1 MKRAYR
7 IMAATLTLAIAL
19 GNIDLSVLATEATYS
34 VNETEEVSTEQVES
48 DNPIMEVIE
57 EQADES
63 GLEQVSETEEIET
76 ENTETV
82 EENNEDLSET
92 TETSPTVGEQ
102 DEEAETQEEVVVES
116 TESEESVEN
125 DEIMEEKTETVLTV
139 GEQVTEAETLE
150 DEVIEETEE
159 TVSGNSIEIEEETE
173 TSPTVG
179 EQDEEAETLE
189 KDIIKFMV
197 TFVDSEGNEV
207 YSVEVSEVDEIEL
220 PEAPELDGY
229 EFIKWDIDLS
239 TLELTEDLVIE
250 PIYEEIQEE
259 VEEEKEP
266 ELAYCELSK
275 TVDNK
280 VVSIKGI
287 MPENAEIVVEK
298 VKYTANIKKDIE
310 ESLNDKATVVVYEAF
325 DIKIKVDGTEY
336 QPNEFDESVVVSIK
350 NINVKNKENEELKVF
365 HIDNSNNIEEVES
378 TVDTSSKVAEFVAE
392 SFSVY
397 VIGGVT
403 YNTDDATLLENNY
416 GTAYLY
422 ADGTLLVT
430 EFKSDSS
437 DVANYPWYNYK
448 DSITSLKFIDTITVI
463 SGNAFRDYTNITGEL
478 VLPSSLT
485 SIKMAAFNG
494 CTGFTGDLVIPNNVT
509 SIGDGAFTQCT
520 GFTGKLILGN
530 SLKTIAGGAF
540 YGCSGFT
547 GDLVIPDSV
556 TGIYERV
563 DLSDPMGAF
572 QGCSGFNGTLTLG
585 SNLQVLQGLAFAGC
599 SGFTGDLVIPDSLTE
614 IGYYYTSYLSY
625 GEVFRD
631 CSGFTSL
638 TIGNNVETIHA
649 SSFAGCTGMRGNLV
663 IPNSTITIMNDA
675 FNNCGFDG
683 NLILSNSLQSIKVAA
698 FKDCSNLV
706 GNLTLPNTLVE
717 MENYAFAN
725 CTSLNGT
732 LTLSEG
738 LTSIAGGAFYNCYN
752 LKGNL
757 VIPDSVTTIAS
768 VSSWGTKE
776 GAFENCYGF
785 DGTLD
790 LGDGVEW
797 IQNKA
802 FKNCYGFTGTLN
814 IPANCKTVGNSN
826 NYDSGSADTG
836 AFSGCSGFTA
846 LKLNEG
852 TVTLHKNSFLNC
864 SGFSNQLVLPSTLT
878 SIKVSAFSGC
888 SSLTG
893 DLKIPESITVIEDAV
908 FYNCS
913 GLDGELVF
921 PTTLTSI
928 GANAFYNCSGL
939 TGDLVL
945 QDTIRFVGANAFYNC
960 HSLGPN
966 LIIGAGFN
974 NSSNFID
981 SKAFYDCYGI
991 DNVDISDNCTAIY
1004 KRSNGSQFKISSV
1017 ANGVDT
1023 TVSERAAALNVD
1035 FLTLNDLYSGYR
1047 KAVTV
1052 QFNTDGGNPI
1062 ADIKI
1067 FNTQSITLPTA
1078 EKVDH
1083 RFNNWKVPTSY
1094 GYDVDFNTNR
1104 TYTADNLRQY
1114 STDMVTVLNAD
1125 YTEIIKYTVT
1135 FNSNG
1140 GSGVADQIVIENEKV
1155 TKPADPTKE
1164 GYNFISWCT
1173 AAGLRQTYNFNN
1185 PVTSDMT
1192 LYAKWEIKKYN
1203 VYFKNN
1209 EGETI
1214 RTKVVN
1220 HNDLA
1225 TSIGNLD
1232 VTGYNFTGWC
1242 TDVDGTNFYNFDT
1255 PVTGD
1260 ITLYPGLEIKKYT
1273 VKFDTKGGNSISD
1286 KVVEHFETF
1295 TVSDPTKEGHIF
1307 QGWYT
1312 DEEYMNERFLPTSVI
1327 SDITLY
1333 AKWEKEVYEIRLD
1346 SNGGTSLPVQE
1357 VEYNDKLNRPINI
1370 TKRGYEFK
1378 GWFTDQALTSEYDF
1392 NTLITSPFTLYAKW
1406 ERITY
1411 SVQFNSNG
1419 GSAVVNQVIGE
1430 GDKVVK
1436 PTDPTLTHYEFKGW
1450 FKDQDL
1456 TDEWDFNTDT
1466 VTAATT
1472 LYAKWEE
1479 LPFVYVTYILDN
1491 GEPDVTSKYYAGE
1504 TTVPPATPLKEKA
1517 VFEGWQ
1523 YGTYVDVNYDTF
1535 VGWQEYIA
1543 NYMTLHSGEL
1553 LINDGHVN
1561 RGTHLAFKARY
1572 TNEVIEDVNDGVT
1585 PEKVTQQSNT
1595 VQYTLNTPY
1604 RDGYKFRWWNVYKN
1618 NAEQTYMESQGF
1630 TRDVM
1635 YPIIYQPVIFRA
1647 EWIKIHTINFDSDGG
1662 TAVSSQNVEDGSVIL
1677 KPADPTKE
1685 KHMFDG
1691 WYNGT
1696 EKWDFAIDVPNS
1708 DIELKAKWIY
1718 TPDKYQFTFNSNGGN
1733 SIPSQEITEGGTAT
1747 RPTDPTRK
1755 GYTFKGWYTDTTFT
1769 TEYDFSEVVAVA
1781 TTIVAKWE
1789 INEYTISFD
1798 TQGGNVVPSQTLEFN
1813 SLVNKPSN
1821 PTKEGYTFRGWYKDP
1836 VGLVA
1841 WDFTSDVVEEDRIII
1856 AVWDANKFTVSF
1868 DSDGGSAVAAQVV
1881 EYNKQVTKP
1890 SNPTKSGYKFIGWFN
1905 GTDEFDFSTPVKE
1918 EITLKAKWEEV
1929 KVTPQP
1935 EQPEDTEPTPDTD
1948 PDETPETEPEVEP
1961 TEEPEVEPEVIE
1973 IIPEIVP
1980 EDIEPEIEIPVIEI
1994 EEDEIPEIEIPE
2006 IEDETPA
2013 EEIIADEEEAITVD
2027 NPLYSVK
2034 VEDNN
2039 MKNAM
2044 AKFVEAMKYMTIV
2057 LSISILAV
2065 LGILGLLL
2073 LLVAWMKKVK
2083 VHNDHNLD
2091 DYADED
2097 FVVVYKTSVKSEGNR
2112 LAELFKK
2119 EDRVWTLSIPEEVVA
2134 DRVTNSFKIELN
2146 KSFCKRYNGEQLIVV
2161 MENSNEE
2168 LVKNLGFVID
2178 EKENE
2183 IKFILA

>member
-34 VNETEEVSTEQVES
+34 VNETEEVSTEQVEN

-150 DEVIEETEE
+150 DEVIEKTEE

-250 PIYEEIQEE
+250 PIYEE

-325 DIKIKVDGTEY
+325 DIKIKVDNTEY

-397 VIGGVT
+397 VISGIT

-430 EFKSDSS
+430 EFKQNAT
-437 DVANYPWYNYK
+437 VLEIYPWCTYK
-448 DSITSLKFIDTITVI
+448 EEVKTVNFSDDITYIGYGAFHRFAIEEVNLPAECLRVEDKAFANINDLRTINFNSKLEIIGASAFECTGNSLYTREDDGSLTGLMAGDYYTFTSDLRRVNFPDSLKVI
-463 SGNAFRDYTNITGEL
+463 GDNAFDNVHLVQVSFGSNLESIGVKAFYNNHLSEINIPGG
-478 VLPSSLT
+478 
-485 SIKMAAFNG
+485 N
-494 CTGFTGDLVIPNNVT
+494 DLVIKNN
-509 SIGDGAFTQCT
+509 AFEQEELHCSCEAEHND
-520 GFTGKLILGN
+520 INDNVLGLAP
-530 SLKTIAGGAF
+530 LKN
-540 YGCSGFT
+540 
-547 GDLVIPDSV
+547 V
-556 TGIYERV
+556 
-563 DLSDPMGAF
+563 
-572 QGCSGFNGTLTLG
+572 TLG
-585 SNLQVLQGLAFAGC
+585 SGVKEIEDYAFYANNGIAAP
-599 SGFTGDLVIPDSLTE
+599 SSNSYF
-614 IGYYYTSYLSY
+614 YTSS
-625 GEVFRD
+625 EVEAIFD
-631 CSGFTSL
+631 GS
-638 TIGNNVETIHA
+638 
-649 SSFAGCTGMRGNLV
+649 
-663 IPNSTITIMNDA
+663 ITIA
-675 FNNCGFDG
+675 
-683 NLILSNSLQSIKVAA
+683 
-698 FKDCSNLV
+698 
-706 GNLTLPNTLVE
+706 
-717 MENYAFAN
+717 
-725 CTSLNGT
+725 
-732 LTLSEG
+732 
-738 LTSIAGGAFYNCYN
+738 
-752 LKGNL
+752 
-757 VIPDSVTTIAS
+757 DSVTTI
-768 VSSWGTKE
+768 
-776 GAFENCYGF
+776 
-785 DGTLD
+785 
-790 LGDGVEW
+790 GDY
-797 IQNKA
+797 A
-802 FKNCYGFTGTLN
+802 FKGVKANVINGGNGVQSIGTHAFNVGTYYGMHGYNLYVST
-814 IPANCKTVGNSN
+814 TVNSN
-826 NYDSGSADTG
+826 NDLINNLSWKTNNYRN
-836 AFSGCSGFTA
+836 
-846 LKLNEG
+846 LP
-852 TVTLHKNSFLNC
+852 VTISF
-864 SGFSNQLVLPSTLT
+864 
-878 SIKVSAFSGC
+878 
-888 SSLTG
+888 
-893 DLKIPESITVIEDAV
+893 D
-908 FYNCS
+908 
-913 GLDGELVF
+913 
-921 PTTLTSI
+921 
-928 GANAFYNCSGL
+928 
-939 TGDLVL
+939 
-945 QDTIRFVGANAFYNC
+945 
-960 HSLGPN
+960 
-966 LIIGAGFN
+966 
-974 NSSNFID
+974 
-981 SKAFYDCYGI
+981 
-991 DNVDISDNCTAIY
+991 
-1004 KRSNGSQFKISSV
+1004 
-1017 ANGVDT
+1017 
-1023 TVSERAAALNVD
+1023 
-1035 FLTLNDLYSGYR
+1035 
-1047 KAVTV
+1047 
-1052 QFNTDGGNPI
+1052 TDGGNNI
-1062 ADIKI
+1062 NNMKI
-1067 FNTQSITLPTA
+1067 PYNSLLNVEDAVKDGKDFYCWGIYN
-1078 EKVDH
+1078 
-1083 RFNNWKVPTSY
+1083 SY
-1094 GYDVDFNTNR
+1094 GTLQKIDLASYRFTKDTTIYALWRPVVTYDLDGGYFADELKTLAPNLVPDLKPFYYDGSK
-1104 TYTADNLRQY
+1104 YTAADGILYEGLAEGHYFILPDRY
-1114 STDMVTVLNAD
+1114 STLVSDDSIYMVPKKD
-1125 YTEIIKYTVT
+1125 GYRFDGYTVT
-1135 FNSNG
+1135 GSYYEVTNFRQGYEFRETFLNDYYNIYAGYNNSSKKFTNFYEMNGDITLTANWTELPKYEITFETNG
-1140 GSGVADQIVIENEKV
+1140 GSTVESQQVVKNNKV
-1155 TKPADPTKE
+1155 TE
-1164 GYNFISWCT
+1164 
-1173 AAGLRQTYNFNN
+1173 
-1185 PVTSDMT
+1185 PVTSKTGYTFKGWFTDSTFTSEYDFSTPVTSAFT
-1192 LYAKWEIKKYN
+1192 LYAKFEINEYTVSFDSEGYGDFADQVIEYDNLVTNPGEPNREGYIFLGWYNGASKWIFETDTVKGDIELLAKYEIKKYDV
-1203 VYFKNN
+1203 VYKVDGNQFHS
-1209 EGETI
+1209 EVVEHGSTAVGTPTEP
-1214 RTKVVN
+1214 TK
-1220 HNDLA
+1220 
-1225 TSIGNLD
+1225 
-1232 VTGYNFTGWC
+1232 TGYDFIGWFNGA
-1242 TDVDGTNFYNFDT
+1242 DEFDFIT
-1255 PVTGD
+1255 PVTGELKLD
-1260 ITLYPGLEIKKYT
+1260 AKFEINKYEIQFNSNDGST
-1273 VKFDTKGGNSISD
+1273 VPTQEIEYNQ
-1286 KVVEHFETF
+1286 KVVRPTN
-1295 TVSDPTKEGHIF
+1295 PTK
-1307 QGWYT
+1307 
-1312 DEEYMNERFLPTSVI
+1312 
-1327 SDITLY
+1327 
-1333 AKWEKEVYEIRLD
+1333 A
-1346 SNGGTSLPVQE
+1346 
-1357 VEYNDKLNRPINI
+1357 
-1370 TKRGYEFK
+1370 GYEFK
-1378 GWFTDQALTSEYDF
+1378 GWFTDSTCTAEYDF
-1392 NTLITSPFTLYAKW
+1392 DTQVTGPLTLFAKW

-1419 GSAVVNQVIGE
+1419 GSAVGNQVIGE
-1430 GDKVVK
+1430 GDKVVR

-1450 FKDQDL
+1450 FKDQAL

-1572 TNEVIEDVNDGVT
+1572 KNEVIEDVNDGVT

-1595 VQYTLNTPY
+1595 VQYTLNTPS

-1618 NAEQTYMESQGF
+1618 NAEETYMESQGF

-1647 EWIKIHTINFDSDGG
+1647 EWIKIHTITFDSDGG
-1662 TAVSSQNVEDGSVIL
+1662 TAVSSQTVEDGSVIL

-1696 EKWDFAIDVPNS
+1696 EKWNFAVDVPNS
-1708 DIELKAKWIY
+1708 DIELKAKWTY

-1769 TEYDFSEVVAVA
+1769 TEYDFSEVLTGS

-1841 WDFTSDVVEEDRIII
+1841 WDFTSDVVEEDRTII
-1856 AVWDANKFTVSF
+1856 AVWDVNKFTVSF

-1935 EQPEDTEPTPDTD
+1935 EDTEPTPDTD
-1948 PDETPETEPEVEP
+1948 PDETPETETEPEDVPEETPDTEPETEPEEEP

-2013 EEIIADEEEAITVD
+2013 EEIVADEEEAITVD